1 MTMIDTAKAANAAAT
16 TATGTAKDATVGLG
30 QNFASFLK
38 LLTTQ
43 LQNQDP
49 LQPLDTKD
57 FTNQLVSF
65 SQVEQAIDTNK
76 NLESLLALMQSRVST
91 DSVGYLGKQV
101 EIDGAEVT
109 SDGGP
114 VTWRYRL
121 AGDAAAVKV
130 TVVDAAGTIVKTL
143 AGKTSAGVQEVA
155 WDGTDGTGR
164 AVPAGT
170 YSLKV
175 VAADGSGQA
184 VAATV
189 SRLGLVTGIEYAD
202 DEAQLI
208 VGGSA
213 VPLSRL
219 KGLYLPG

>member
-1 MTMIDTAKAANAAAT
+1 MTTIDASKAANAAAT
-16 TATGTAKDATVGLG
+16 TAVAKSSDASVGLG
-30 QNFASFLK
+30 QTFASFLK

-76 NLESLLALMQSRVST
+76 NLEGLLALMQSRVAT

-101 EIDGAEVT
+101 EVDGAEAT

-114 VTWRYRL
+114 VAWRYRL

-130 TVVDAAGTIVKTL
+130 SVVDAAGNLVKTL
-143 AGKTSAGVQEVA
+143 TGKTAAGLQEVN

-164 AVPAGT
+164 AVPAGRYT
-170 YSLKV
+170 LKV
-175 VAADGSGQA
+175 VAADGNGQA
-184 VAATV
+184 VPAAI
-189 SRLGLVTGIEYAD
+189 SRVGTVTGIEYAG
-202 DEAQLI
+202 DEPQLV
-208 VGGSA
+208 VGGTT
-213 VPLSRL
+213 VPLSKL
-219 KGLYLPG
+219 KGLYLPA